1 MCIYFVG
8 SDGKDYLRIW
18 DLGKKAKINL
28 RKRGG
33 VVMSNA
39 HNKGRKRKVKTY
51 LIILLDLHNQ
61 PVYSKILSVDENFR
75 NFRELL
81 KTDQIFT
88 ERTIFL
94 NERFY

>member
-1 MCIYFVG
+1 MKNRPKYKIQKSICRTN
-8 SDGKDYLRIW
+8 SDTRKVSGNEFENIL
-18 DLGKKAKINL
+18 KI
-28 RKRGG
+28 G
-33 VVMSNA
+33 

-88 ERTIFL
+88 KRTIFL